1 MTGSPNALTKKESA
15 KLRDQTF
22 RLFIQGYNGATIRD
36 MINFERTQQGLNPV
50 HKGTVHKWIRDL
62 TREGGKQY
70 LEYMKDKT
78 AYMVLHRSKLLA
90 LQLYRTM
97 LHDKIALM
105 GGIKEVKPET
115 LNRMIQTLTQITVTE
130 SRLEREI
137 PSLFTNSLQDAL
149 QPQVVL
155 DIESEILAEL
165 PKDLREQFMKNQTRR
180 QRQIEQMIGDKGKVT
195 ESDLIDLDQY
205 PKDTYVI

>member
-1 MTGSPNALTKKESA
+1 MVGSPNQLSRQEAA
-15 KLRDQTF
+15 QLRDQTF
-22 RLFIQGYNGATIRD
+22 TLYIKGYNGATIHKT
-36 MINFERTQQGLNPV
+36 INNERQQKGLRPV
-50 HKGTVHKWIRDL
+50 NKATVHKWVRDL
-62 TREGGKQY
+62 NREGSKHY
-70 LEYMKDKT
+70 LSLLKDKT

-97 LHDKIALM
+97 LHDKIEAM
-105 GGIKEVKPET
+105 GGISSIKAET
-115 LNRMIQTLTQITVTE
+115 LNRMVQTLTQITVTE

-137 PSLFTNSLQDAL
+137 PSLFTSSQETLNPD
-149 QPQVVL
+149 QVNDL
-155 DIESEILAEL
+155 EQEILADL

-180 QRQIEQMIGDKGKVT
+180 QRQIEQIIGEKGKVT